1 MKSNLFRRFATAV
14 PQGIVNHL
22 ESRMRV
28 AGIRADVKEL
38 AGSWLVASLGLG
50 ILVLIAYILL
60 VHGVRSPWLIADY
73 VIAFDYL
80 IIGFVVTVL
89 MLELSTYYAI
99 RDRATAMEKVLP
111 DFLMLIS
118 SNMRAGLTPFTAF
131 VRAARPEFGALSKEV
146 SLSASQLSSSASLD
160 DSLDELSTRFDSK
173 MLGRVVLLFKKG
185 AKAGGRIATLLSSS
199 AEELRK
205 IHDLRMELITTT
217 RVYAIFLAF
226 IVAVVMPFL
235 LSVST
240 QFVTMFLAIKAQ
252 MGDTSIS
259 SLRSIPMFSGSILI
273 TPEEM
278 NIVGYVALIMTS
290 ILVSALTGVI
300 ASGRP
305 LDGVKYAPMFI
316 LVSVIMFMISR
327 IVIGGLLSGVA

>member
-1 MKSNLFRRFATAV
+1 MKSMYRRLATAV
-14 PQGIVNHL
+14 PNGIIRHL
-22 ESRMRV
+22 ESRMQV

-38 AGSWLVASLGLG
+38 AGSWLLASLSLG
-50 ILVLIAYILL
+50 MLLVLIYVLL
-60 VHGVRSPWLIADY
+60 VHGVNKSWFLENYA
-73 VIAFDYL
+73 IAFDYFL
-80 IIGFVVTVL
+80 IGFVVTVL

-99 RDRATAMEKVLP
+99 RDRAMSMEKVLP
-111 DFLMLIS
+111 DFLMLIA
-118 SNMRAGLTPFTAF
+118 SNMRAGLTPFTSF

-146 SLSASQLSSSASLD
+146 SIAASHLSSSASLD
-160 DSLDELSTRFDSK
+160 DSLDELSKRFEST
-173 MLGRVVLLFKKG
+173 MLVRVVVLFKKG
-185 AKAGGRIATLLSSS
+185 AKAGGRIATLLASS

-205 IHDLRMELITTT
+205 IQDLRMELVETT

-252 MGDTSIS
+252 MGDTTIS
-259 SLRSIPMFSGSILI
+259 SVRSIPMFSGSILI
-273 TPEEM
+273 TPDEM
-278 NIVGYVALIMTS
+278 VIIGYAALIMTS

-305 LDGVKYAPMFI
+305 LDGLKYAPIFA
-316 LVSVIMFMISR
+316 LVSTIMFTISR
-327 IVIGGLLSGVA
+327 IVIGGLLPRVS

>member
-1 MKSNLFRRFATAV
+1 MQTMYRRFATAV
-14 PQGIVNHL
+14 PNSIVKHL

-38 AGSWLVASLGLG
+38 AGSWLLASISLGM
-50 ILVLIAYILL
+50 LL
-60 VHGVRSPWLIADY
+60 VIVYALLLHGVNRSWMLEDY
-73 VIAFDYL
+73 AVTLDYF

-99 RDRATAMEKVLP
+99 RDRAQAMEKVLP
-111 DFLMLIS
+111 DFLMLIA

-146 SLSASQLSSSASLD
+146 TIAASALSSNASLD
-160 DSLDELSTRFDSK
+160 DALDELSRRFDSA
-173 MLGRVVLLFKKG
+173 MLGRVVVLFKKG
-185 AKAGGRIATLLSSS
+185 AKAGGRIATLLASA

-205 IHDLRMELITTT
+205 IQDLRLELVTTT

-240 QFVTMFLAIKAQ
+240 QFVTMFLAIKARWA
-252 MGDTSIS
+252 T
-259 SLRSIPMFSGSILI
+259 RRYHP
-273 TPEEM
+273 
-278 NIVGYVALIMTS
+278 
-290 ILVSALTGVI
+290 
-300 ASGRP
+300 
-305 LDGVKYAPMFI
+305 
-316 LVSVIMFMISR
+316 
-327 IVIGGLLSGVA
+327 

>member
-1 MKSNLFRRFATAV
+1 MQTMYRRFATAV
-14 PQGIVNHL
+14 PNSIVKHL

-38 AGSWLVASLGLG
+38 AGSWLLASISLGM
-50 ILVLIAYILL
+50 LL
-60 VHGVRSPWLIADY
+60 VIVYALLLHGVNRSWMLEDY
-73 VIAFDYL
+73 AVTLDYF

-99 RDRATAMEKVLP
+99 RDRAQAMEKVLP
-111 DFLMLIS
+111 DFLMLIA

-146 SLSASQLSSSASLD
+146 TIAASALSSNASLD
-160 DSLDELSTRFDSK
+160 DALDELSRRFDSA
-173 MLGRVVLLFKKG
+173 MLGRVVVLFKKG
-185 AKAGGRIATLLSSS
+185 AKAGGRIATLLASA

-205 IHDLRMELITTT
+205 IQDLRLELVTTT

-252 MGDTSIS
+252 MGDTTIS
-259 SLRSIPMFSGSILI
+259 SVKSIPMFSGNILI
-273 TPEEM
+273 TPDEM
-278 NIVGYVALIMTS
+278 NIVGYVAL
-290 ILVSALTGVI
+290 
-300 ASGRP
+300 
-305 LDGVKYAPMFI
+305 
-316 LVSVIMFMISR
+316 
-327 IVIGGLLSGVA
+327 